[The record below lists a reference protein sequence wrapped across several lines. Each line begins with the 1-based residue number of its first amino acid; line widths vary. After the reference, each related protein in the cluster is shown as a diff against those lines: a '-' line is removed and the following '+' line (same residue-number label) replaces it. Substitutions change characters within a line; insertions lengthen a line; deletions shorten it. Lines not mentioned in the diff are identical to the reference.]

1 MLALIED
8 DHRPCAHD
16 RLAGAR
22 AGVQHRRIRREYL
35 LDQLGIGDHHEVGAA
50 HQPERPYVA
59 MLLTRR
65 LHEHRRSALELDG
78 VHQAGAARAG
88 WELGCHLR
96 ASDGVARPYPRS
108 SRTRK
113 ASRHGPVVPVR
124 PITASGLPLTP
135 AVDYDRSVSQV
146 TLAIV
151 EGRDAGQQFPLT
163 GTMLIGRDPSADL
176 VIADSEVSTRHAS
189 LLLVDGGAAV
199 EDLDSTNG
207 TFVNGQ
213 RVTGSQQLRAGD
225 RIQLGATVLE
235 VQGAS
240 APAATEPAPRATEP
254 APSLPSRAE
263 RYRARAPPYPAAGNS
278 RKADTDAAAA
288 RLRRRPA
295 SGHRAG
301 RRRPDRLRP
310 RSRRRGRGPGP
321 GSRYLP

>member
-1 MLALIED
+1 M
-8 DHRPCAHD
+8 
-16 RLAGAR
+16 
-22 AGVQHRRIRREYL
+22 
-35 LDQLGIGDHHEVGAA
+35 
-50 HQPERPYVA
+50 
-59 MLLTRR
+59 
-65 LHEHRRSALELDG
+65 
-78 VHQAGAARAG
+78 
-88 WELGCHLR
+88 
-96 ASDGVARPYPRS
+96 
-108 SRTRK
+108 
-113 ASRHGPVVPVR
+113 R

-235 VQGAS
+235 VRGAS
-240 APAATEPAPRATEP
+240 APTATEPVPSATEP
-254 APSLPSRAE
+254 CRALPSPRSSLP
-263 RYRARAPPYPAAGNS
+263 
-278 RKADTDAAAA
+278 
-288 RLRRRPA
+288 RRR
-295 SGHRAG
+295 
-301 RRRPDRLRP
+301 
-310 RSRRRGRGPGP
+310 
-321 GSRYLP
+321 